1 MVLLHFSQKWMW
13 NKIYTNIIM
22 SEWTQLVTKVYNE
35 NKSKP
40 GYKFK
45 NAMKDAA
52 KIYKKQGPSTAASST
67 KKRRKS
73 NKRKSQKKR

>member
-1 MVLLHFSQKWMW
+1 
-13 NKIYTNIIM
+13 M
-22 SEWTQLVTKVYNE
+22 SEWTKLVTKVYNE

-52 KIYKKQGPSTAASST
+52 KIYKKQGPSTASST

-73 NKRKSQKKR
+73 SRRKSQKKH

>member
-1 MVLLHFSQKWMW
+1 
-13 NKIYTNIIM
+13 M
-22 SEWTQLVTKVYNE
+22 SEWTTLVTKVYHE

-52 KIYKKQGPSTAASST
+52 KIYKKHGASEGT
-67 KKRRKS
+67 KKRKS
-73 NKRKSQKKR
+73 RRQGTRKKRRRH